1 MKTRTLKNKTLK
13 TVVSIG
19 IAAFIGFSA
28 SAATAAESAHKSAAA
43 EAGYKPYYENA
54 SLRYDIQEPKKMGLK
69 YDVYAGGFQALSA
82 NLEMDLTKKAYDIG
96 LDAKTEGFIGSLFPW
111 EASYSTSGHSEKGVL
126 IPSLSTSRSTWKKS
140 VKTTEM
146 AYDPKGALVKS
157 TTQADNKTTVQRDFK
172 KELSQ
177 DAVDMLTGTLLMMQ
191 NTKNTQKCEG
201 SFPVFDGKRRYNI
214 TLKDDG
220 KEMLEKS
227 KYSAFKGEALR
238 CTLKVD
244 PVAGFN
250 DKDQKRGWMAV
261 QNHTEARHKLPTIWL
276 ARLEDKGPIVPV
288 RVEIASE
295 YGAVVAHL
303 TGAQKL

>member
-1 MKTRTLKNKTLK
+1 MKKNTLTKLA
-13 TVVSIG
+13 SLG
-19 IAAFIGFSA
+19 IAALIGFSA
-28 SAATAAESAHKSAAA
+28 SAAVADGGQKLAAA
-43 EAGYKPYYENA
+43 ENGYKPYYENVA
-54 SLRYDIQEPKKMGLK
+54 LRYDVQEPKKMGLK

-82 NLEMDLTKKAYDIG
+82 NLEMDLNKKAYDID

-111 EASYSTSGHSEKGVL
+111 QATYSTSGHSEKGVL
-126 IPSLSTSRSTWKKS
+126 IPTVSTSRSTWKKS

-146 AYDPKGALVKS
+146 AYDPKGTLLKT
-157 TTQADNKTTVQRDFK
+157 TTQADDKTTVQRDFK

-191 NTKNTQKCEG
+191 NAKNTQKCEG

-220 KEMLEKS
+220 KEVLAKN
-227 KYSAFKGEALR
+227 KYSAFTGEALR

-303 TGAQKL
+303 TGTQKM